1 MYGQGS
7 GHEVATYDHPLISC
21 GMHLQEGRTEIRDPK
36 CACLQSLLHQVSLG
50 QRFHLTWKKVR
61 AMQVPTV
68 CKPVVSILKPNR
80 FRDSVK
86 P

>member
-7 GHEVATYDHPLISC
+7 GYEVATYDHPLASC
-21 GMHLQEGRTEIRDPK
+21 GMQFQEGRIEVRDPK
-36 CACLQSLLHQVSLG
+36 CACPEPLLCKVPLG

-68 CKPVVSILKPNR
+68 CKCVVSILQPNR
-80 FRDSVK
+80 FRDAVK